1 MKKVAL
7 IGGLLALVGAGSAFG
22 AGQFPGYPLLG
33 TITGFE
39 YVPADTGLVA
49 TRATLTGSIT
59 GNALSISSGPVGQLY
74 VGANLQGANLAP
86 GTVITGGSGTSW
98 TVSPSQTVSA
108 GTVMTAG
115 GGGVNPQT
123 AMIQMQAL
131 KAYVLTSPTVTGVLK
146 LPIYTIADAT
156 TACTASTVNSLMMVS
171 DGTAYATGTYGS
183 AVGATGST
191 KRVVL
196 CTAAATLV
204 YN

>member
-39 YVPADTGLVA
+39 YAPVDTGLVA
-49 TRATLTGSIT
+49 TRATFTGSIAGT
-59 GNALSISSGPVGQLY
+59 ALTSSTSAGIAIGQNI
-74 VGANLQGANLAP
+74 VGAGVAP